1 MAQVYEEIRTPH
13 AAQPD
18 MLAPEPR
25 TVPGYELE
33 VSDYELEEREFNN
46 DSASDCQH
54 RRGSGSESEYD
65 DDEQERSPE
74 DFEQEE
80 QEEQARSQRQSKELA
95 VRNSTSTSNSKK
107 VGWED
112 LKERQQPPEE
122 EVEPDEEEE
131 EEGPKLV
138 GQDKWMFEHEKRMLQ
153 QEQRMLAHE
162 QRILA
167 QEQRMF
173 AHEAKMLQ
181 QERWINDQRQ
191 KLFEDEERIVDLGD
205 RLREEE
211 ERMAER
217 HEAVN
222 ERVRVLEQR
231 IAELEQQIAG
241 LKQVRIEIKEQNRLT
256 ILNLPVEIQVGIL
269 EHLPEQYHLYCFQ
282 VFPPWREMMVL
293 RDSQPQ
299 RYHVSE
305 QNYCPRMHTLGADS
319 GWRLVVQDGRLE
331 SVTYVVDL
339 RSGDKEKKEERSLM
353 RRMSNDRKVA
363 TVNLMKSAVLE
374 DPLFLDEPAFPDKE
388 VVEVD
393 RLSFQVGADEN
404 GYEALFMQMAQDDE
418 QRDVAFT
425 FPFDDHPELKGM
437 QIIEFLDWVAAWVGQ
452 IEVLK
457 KYKRITMGLSIS
469 DLVGMGFLMLFHDLA

>member
-1 MAQVYEEIRTPH
+1 MAQVYEEMRTPH
-13 AAQPD
+13 ARRPD
-18 MLAPEPR
+18 TLAPEPR

-33 VSDYELEEREFNN
+33 VSDYELDEREFNN
-46 DSASDCQH
+46 DSASDCPRHQ
-54 RRGSGSESEYD
+54 GSGSESEYD
-65 DDEQERSPE
+65 DDVQERSAEDFAQEEQERSHRQSQRSE
-74 DFEQEE
+74 NRNSNSSSKKEE
-80 QEEQARSQRQSKELA
+80 QEQQTA
-95 VRNSTSTSNSKK
+95 K
-107 VGWED
+107 VV
-112 LKERQQPPEE
+112 EE
-122 EVEPDEEEE
+122 EEDE
-131 EEGPKLV
+131 EEGPRLV
-138 GQDKWMFEHEKRMLQ
+138 GQDKWMYEHEKRMLQ

-173 AHEAKMLQ
+173 DHEAKMLQ
-181 QERWINDQRQ
+181 QELWINEQRQ

-217 HEAVN
+217 HEAIN
-222 ERVRVLEQR
+222 ERVRVLERR
-231 IAELEQQIAG
+231 ISELEQQIAG
-241 LKQVRIEIKEQNRLT
+241 LKQVRIEVKERNRLT
-256 ILNLPVEIQVGIL
+256 ILNLPVEIQAGIL

-305 QNYCPRMHTLGADS
+305 RNYCPRMHNLGADS

-339 RSGDKEKKEERSLM
+339 RSGIEKVEKKEERSLM
-353 RRMSNDRKVA
+353 RRHSDDRKLA

-374 DPLFLDEPAFPDKE
+374 DPLFLDQPAYPDKE
-388 VVEVD
+388 VVAID
-393 RLSFQVGADEN
+393 GLSFQVGADEN
-404 GYEALFMQMAQDDE
+404 GYEALFMQMARDDE
-418 QRDVAFT
+418 QKDVAFT
-425 FPFDDHPELKGM
+425 FPFEEHPELKGM

-457 KYKRITMGLSIS
+457 KYRRITMGLSIC

>member
-13 AAQPD
+13 AGQPD
-18 MLAPEPR
+18 TLAPEPR

-33 VSDYELEEREFNN
+33 VSDYELDEREYDN
-46 DSASDCQH
+46 DSASDRPH
-54 RRGSGSESEYD
+54 RQGSGSESEYD
-65 DDEQERSPE
+65 DDVQELISLE
-74 DFEQEE
+74 DLEQEE
-80 QEEQARSQRQSKELA
+80 EERSQRQSQEVEA
-95 VRNSTSTSNSKK
+95 RNSIASSTSKKEGRRQSKPK
-107 VGWED
+107 
-112 LKERQQPPEE
+112 Q
-122 EVEPDEEEE
+122 EPEEEE
-131 EEGPKLV
+131 EDEGPKLV
-138 GQDKWMFEHEKRMLQ
+138 GQDKWMYEHEKRMLQ

-173 AHEAKMLQ
+173 EHEAKMLQ

-191 KLFEDEERIVDLGD
+191 KLFEDEERIIDLGD

-222 ERVRVLEQR
+222 ERVRVLERR
-231 IAELEQQIAG
+231 ISELEQQIAG
-241 LKQVRIEIKEQNRLT
+241 LKQVRIEVKERNRLT

-282 VFPPWREMMVL
+282 VFQPWREMMVL
-293 RDSQPQ
+293 QDSQPQ

-305 QNYCPRMHTLGADS
+305 KNYCPRMHTLGADA

-339 RSGDKEKKEERSLM
+339 RSSDKSAEKKEERSLM
-353 RRMSNDRKVA
+353 RRHSNDRKLA

-374 DPLFLDEPAFPDKE
+374 DPLFLDQPAYPDKE
-388 VVEVD
+388 VVTVD
-393 RLSFQVGADEN
+393 SLSFQVGEDEN
-404 GYEALFMQMAQDDE
+404 GYEALFMQMARDDE
-418 QRDVAFT
+418 QRDVSFT
-425 FPFDDHPELKGM
+425 FPFDEHPELKGM

-452 IEVLK
+452 IDVLK
-457 KYKRITMGLSIS
+457 KYRRITMGLSIC
-469 DLVGMGFLMLFHDLA
+469 DLVGMGFMMLFHDLA